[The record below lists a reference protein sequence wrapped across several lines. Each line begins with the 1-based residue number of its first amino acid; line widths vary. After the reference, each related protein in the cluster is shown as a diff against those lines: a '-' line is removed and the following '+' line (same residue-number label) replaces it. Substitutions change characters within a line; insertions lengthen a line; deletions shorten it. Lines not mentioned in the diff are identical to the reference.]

1 MYAGDLE
8 VQMLA
13 DLRDCKML
21 KADLVM
27 TCYDYSKSIGY
38 DKNLL
43 SQKSAIPLFLRS
55 LLCRCPG
62 AHHETW
68 E

>member
-21 KADLVM
+21 KADLVLQLVM
-27 TCYDYSKSIGY
+27 T
-38 DKNLL
+38 
-43 SQKSAIPLFLRS
+43 IP
-55 LLCRCPG
+55 
-62 AHHETW
+62 
-68 E
+68 